1 VSFNTQL
8 IHLRKTARITQ
19 GELAQAIGAAQ
30 STVSQLEAG
39 TRKPSYNMLRAIAG
53 ALNVSISYLLS
64 EDAEVAPTDEEQHF
78 REYRSLTPEAR
89 EELHAYTSFL
99 QQKHRSATRK
109 ES

>member
-1 VSFNTQL
+1 MSLTTQL
-8 IHLRKTARITQ
+8 VVLRKAARMTQ

-39 TRKPSYNMLRAIAG
+39 TRKPSYDMLRAIAV

-64 EDAEVAPTDEEQHF
+64 DDAERVTAGEERHF

-89 EELHAYTSFL
+89 EELHVYTAFL
-99 QQKHRSATRK
+99 KQKHRSAARRK
-109 ES
+109 S